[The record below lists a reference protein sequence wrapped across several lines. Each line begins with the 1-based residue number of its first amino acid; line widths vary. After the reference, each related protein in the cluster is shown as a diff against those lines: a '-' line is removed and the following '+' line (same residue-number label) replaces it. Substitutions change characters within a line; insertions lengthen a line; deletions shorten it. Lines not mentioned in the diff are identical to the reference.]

1 MADWE
6 ICVAIA
12 GVAVALLGVF
22 LSDHQTRKSNKIAK
36 ESFDLLRKSTEAD
49 LLLRLNESI
58 YRSDEGKKIIEAI
71 RLKQIVLENGGGSVN
86 ERDLENFLNEV
97 ETVAILIK
105 QGTLTSAMAEQAFG
119 WVIRLI
125 KENTEVMNYIKK
137 AQEKYGDVAWIEIS
151 KYVPK

>member
-6 ICVAIA
+6 IYAAIV
-12 GVAVALLGVF
+12 GISVALLGVF
-22 LSDHQTRKSNKIAK
+22 LSDRQTRKSNKIAK
-36 ESFDLLRKSTEAD
+36 DSFDLFRKSTEAD

-58 YRSDEGKKIIEAI
+58 YRSDEGKRIIEAI
-71 RLKQIVLENGGGSVN
+71 RLKQKVLQNGENSVT

-105 QGTLTSAMAEQAFG
+105 QGTLTSTMAEQAFG
-119 WVIRLI
+119 WVIQLI
-125 KENTEVMNYIKK
+125 KENTEVIEYIKK

-151 KYVPK
+151 NYKQK